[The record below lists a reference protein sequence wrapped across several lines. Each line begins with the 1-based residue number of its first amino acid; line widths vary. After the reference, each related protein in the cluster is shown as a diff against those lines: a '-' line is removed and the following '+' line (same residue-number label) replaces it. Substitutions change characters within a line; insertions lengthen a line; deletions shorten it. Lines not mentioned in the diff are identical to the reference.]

1 MCQEN
6 GEGERGRGEAGKD
19 GGVER
24 THREAR
30 SHDLMNELAWLL
42 ASVVGCTRSPC
53 SAVFPQ
59 PRRERER
66 ERERWGGRGEG
77 AMNGQGMNFERR
89 LRGVKNPGS
98 TQIEQESMSRLNKK
112 KKERNWTDKN
122 EGEQSLIF
130 IRKVRESNPLF
141 LFEK

>member
-6 GEGERGRGEAGKD
+6 GEGERGGGAGKD

-66 ERERWGGRGEG
+66 EKRGRGEG
-77 AMNGQGMNFERR
+77 AMNRAM
-89 LRGVKNPGS
+89 
-98 TQIEQESMSRLNKK
+98 
-112 KKERNWTDKN
+112 D
-122 EGEQSLIF
+122 
-130 IRKVRESNPLF
+130 RE
-141 LFEK
+141 

>member
-6 GEGERGRGEAGKD
+6 GEGKREAGKD

-66 ERERWGGRGEG
+66 EKRGRGG
-77 AMNGQGMNFERR
+77 GGDERT
-89 LRGVKNPGS
+89 G
-98 TQIEQESMSRLNKK
+98 
-112 KKERNWTDKN
+112 N
-122 EGEQSLIF
+122 EFRTAATWGEELWIDANRARIDVSI
-130 IRKVRESNPLF
+130 K
-141 LFEK
+141 